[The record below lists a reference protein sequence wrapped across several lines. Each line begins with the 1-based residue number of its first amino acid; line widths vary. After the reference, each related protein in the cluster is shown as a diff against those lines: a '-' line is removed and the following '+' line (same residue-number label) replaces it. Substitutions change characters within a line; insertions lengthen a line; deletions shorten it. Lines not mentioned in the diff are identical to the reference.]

1 MTASQLILITSN
13 TTTIERLNI
22 LRKEHFR
29 KFHKRGDKESQGV
42 AAPATSPSPSRRAE
56 YSSKNKWDNKYNLG
70 TYINAHNTAQHVYS
84 PHKTLRG
91 VVEPEASLWR

>member
-29 KFHKRGDKESQGV
+29 KFHRRGDKESQGV
-42 AAPATSPSPSRRAE
+42 APATSPSPSRP

-70 TYINAHNTAQHVYS
+70 TYINAHNTALTTT
-84 PHKTLRG
+84 TLNIKG
-91 VVEPEASLWR
+91 CG